1 MKYNMLQAGVGYQ
14 HLCTFCDLFAS
25 FCVIKFWLHFF
36 PNTRFINHF
45 WCFARKFLLGMINIS
60 WFKPN
65 FAHETTDEKIEVFTW
80 KPDCT
85 TLLSY
90 LLSIFQ
96 SRHLHRWSCENCCM
110 DAIEKP
116 QFSIGFSDIEVY
128 QNLSKIVMLLIEK
141 TFVASQYQL
150 LNSTLFVTL

>member
-1 MKYNMLQAGVGYQ
+1 MLQAGAGYQ

-36 PNTRFINHF
+36 PDTRFIIHF

-110 DAIEKP
+110 DAIQTL

-128 QNLSKIVMLLIEK
+128 QNLSKIVTLLIEK